1 MRELGEGVR
10 ERHIREDR
18 LSHPLGLGRCSLSET
33 VLAPVYPQ
41 VSTNNTRSFNSGQ
54 AFQVS

>member
-1 MRELGEGVR
+1 MRELGEGDR

-18 LSHPLGLGRCSLSET
+18 LSHPLGLGWCSLSET

-41 VSTNNTRSFNSGQ
+41 VSTNTRSFNSGQ